1 MNTDG
6 ISNRIR
12 TQWESLSTSYWFIPL
27 CMMLLFALLCGAC
40 LFLLERTTL
49 PDWLLTVVPLV
60 TQEGAQQVMGTL
72 ASSLITVTSIAFSM
86 TIVALTL
93 ASSQFGPRLIRTFMV
108 DRGTQVVLGML
119 VSSFLFCLLA
129 LHYIS
134 AVQENQDAMSLLTA
148 LSVVLGVLNIGVII
162 YFIHHV
168 AASIQADQVI
178 YRCFQELRGDIE
190 TLLPAPATNSSLQP
204 VAPALLTDGP
214 FRHTLTAEREG
225 YVQTIDYEAI
235 ARLRNDIV
243 TGIEVLV
250 RGGDHV
256 FPRAP
261 VLIIHSNTEV
271 NRALLT
277 TLSASVIVG
286 NTRTPLQDPEFA
298 LGQLVEIALRALSP
312 GINDPT
318 TAITCLDRLTSA
330 CILMSQRSFPAPCVI
345 NKDTNCWIKRRA
357 FTMEGVIDR
366 AFDQIRQ
373 DGKSHVAIAL
383 HILRCLY
390 VLKQQLDP
398 KLAPLLARHAHATY
412 ALAMTESVVEKDNA
426 ALDAALSRL
435 V

>member
-1 MNTDG
+1 MNTHG
-6 ISNRIR
+6 LSNRIR
-12 TQWESLSTSYWFIPL
+12 TTWESLSTSYWFIPL
-27 CMMLLFALLCGAC
+27 CMMLFSALLCGAC
-40 LFLLERTTL
+40 LFLLQRTTL
-49 PDWLLTVVPLV
+49 PDWLLTFIPLV
-60 TQEGAQQVMGTL
+60 TQEGAQQVLGTL
-72 ASSLITVTSIAFSM
+72 ASSIITVTSIAFSM

-178 YRCFQELRGDIE
+178 YRCFRELCGDIE
-190 TLLPAPATNSSLQP
+190 TLLPAPSENSSLKP
-204 VAPALLTDGP
+204 VAPALLKDGP
-214 FRHTLTAEREG
+214 FRHTLTADREG
-225 YVQTIDYEAI
+225 YVQTIDYEAL
-235 ARLRNDIV
+235 ATLRNDIV
-243 TGIEVLV
+243 AGVEVIV

-261 VLIIHSNTEV
+261 ILVVHSHTEV
-271 NRALLT
+271 NTSLLRA
-277 TLSASVIVG
+277 LSASVIVG
-286 NTRTPLQDPEFA
+286 KNRTPIQDPEFA

-312 GINDPT
+312 GINDPA
-318 TAITCLDRLTSA
+318 TALTCLDRLTSA
-330 CILMSQRSFPAPCVI
+330 CILMSERTFPAPSVI
-345 NKDTNCWIKRRA
+345 NRDTNCWIKRRA

-383 HILRCLY
+383 HILHCLY

-398 KLAPLLARHAHATY
+398 NYAALLARHANATY